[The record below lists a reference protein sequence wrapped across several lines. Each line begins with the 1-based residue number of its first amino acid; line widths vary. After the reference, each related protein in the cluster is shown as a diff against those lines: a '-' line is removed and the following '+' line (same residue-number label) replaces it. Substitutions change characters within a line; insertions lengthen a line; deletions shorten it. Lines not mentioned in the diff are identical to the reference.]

1 MSVKKRFLLITIIFM
16 LFILEGFAAYEY
28 VPRMEWGKT
37 LGGSDDEEC
46 RSVCQTTD
54 GGYVIAGY
62 AYSYDGNV
70 SGNHGEKDF
79 WIVKLDEK
87 GNIVWQRCLGGSMDD
102 EAYDVIQI
110 DDGGYL
116 VVGMTFSND
125 GDVKGKHGNSDF
137 GDAWVVKLSEEGKI
151 LWQRCL
157 GGMSNDVV
165 YRVIQTGDGGY
176 VLVGGTDSNDGDVRG
191 NHGESWDGWM
201 VKLDKDGN
209 ILWQR
214 CLGGR
219 NDDEL
224 YNVQKV
230 KNGYI
235 VVGYTY
241 SYDGDVTIN
250 KGAEDL
256 WILKLDEQGK
266 IQWGKTLGGSNNDV
280 AWSVEEIKDGGY
292 IVVGWTYS
300 KDKDVEGN
308 HGESDAWIIKLDEMG
323 NVEWKKC
330 LGGSKLDWLYSVQK
344 LSDDIYVM
352 VGGTSSSNG
361 DVKGNHGYHDWWV
374 ILLDKD
380 GNVLWQK
387 CLGGNDDEEAFCVQ
401 RTRDK
406 GFVVVGYTY
415 SYDGD
420 VTGNHGGED
429 FWIVK
434 FK

>member
-1 MSVKKRFLLITIIFM
+1 MKKRFLLITIIFT
-16 LFILEGFAAYEY
+16 LFILEGFAAYER
-28 VPRMEWGKT
+28 VLRMEWEKT
-37 LGGSDDEEC
+37 PGGSDDEEC
-46 RSVCQTTD
+46 HSVCQTTD

-87 GNIVWQRCLGGSMDD
+87 GNIVWQRCLRGSMDD

-125 GDVKGKHGNSDF
+125 GDVIGKHGGPDF

-165 YRVIQTGDGGY
+165 YSVVQTG
-176 VLVGGTDSNDGDVRG
+176 
-191 NHGESWDGWM
+191 
-201 VKLDKDGN
+201 
-209 ILWQR
+209 
-214 CLGGR
+214 
-219 NDDEL
+219 
-224 YNVQKV
+224 
-230 KNGYI
+230 
-235 VVGYTY
+235 
-241 SYDGDVTIN
+241 
-250 KGAEDL
+250 
-256 WILKLDEQGK
+256 
-266 IQWGKTLGGSNNDV
+266 
-280 AWSVEEIKDGGY
+280 
-292 IVVGWTYS
+292 
-300 KDKDVEGN
+300 
-308 HGESDAWIIKLDEMG
+308 
-323 NVEWKKC
+323 
-330 LGGSKLDWLYSVQK
+330 
-344 LSDDIYVM
+344 DDIYVT

-387 CLGGNDDEEAFCVQ
+387 YLGGSDDEEAFYVQ
-401 RTRDK
+401 KTRDK
-406 GFVVVGYTY
+406 GFVMVGYTY
-415 SYDGD
+415 SHDGD